1 MTRKVLFI
9 NLGWEQEPFLKA
21 IQERQYEI
29 FGYTPNSDY
38 TKTVGYK
45 EVCIGDVRD
54 LTKIIDFAREIKPD
68 AIVSDACDYS
78 YFAQSYLAE
87 LFGLRGPN
95 LSQAQIAVNKL
106 LQRQVAKEKGIRVP
120 NFIPVYNYSDAVEAA
135 EAIGYPVVV
144 KPIDN
149 RGSFGVTKVYEA
161 SCLKEAFLSALLMSH
176 SRLVLIEKSIEGAEF
191 TVDGYCIEG
200 YPTSLAVA
208 RKFHS
213 STNPCVATKI
223 IYSSRINNYKELC
236 NYHEFVAKE
245 LGFTF
250 GMLHGEY
257 IVDAHDNI
265 FLIEIANRGGGV
277 FTSSVIVPR
286 FSGIDLVSLYVSD
299 CLGKSELSSAPRLK
313 QINDKKIILYFFS
326 YPPGLVQN
334 IYIPDEVFND
344 TRILN
349 LNLMIKKGKPI
360 PKILSDADRHGFVIA
375 ELSEEESEDEFI
387 CDLINKI
394 EVKYEQY

>member
-1 MTRKVLFI
+1 MARKVLFI
-9 NLGWEQEPFLKA
+9 NMGWEQEPFLRA

-29 FGYTPNSDY
+29 FGYTPSSDY
-38 TKTVGYK
+38 TKTVKCK
-45 EVCIGDVRD
+45 EVRIGDIRD
-54 LTKIIDFAREIKPD
+54 LTKIVDFAREIKPD
-68 AIVSDACDYS
+68 AVVSDACDYS

-87 LFGLRGPN
+87 LFGLRGSN
-95 LSQAQIAVNKL
+95 LFQAQIAVNKL
-106 LQRQVAKEKGIRVP
+106 LQRQVAKKKGIRVP
-120 NFIPVYNYSDAVEAA
+120 DFIAVYSYGDAVEAA
-135 EAIGYPVVV
+135 ERIGYPVVV

-161 SCLKEAFLSALLMSH
+161 NCLKKAFLTALLMSH
-176 SRLVLIEKSIEGAEF
+176 SRLVLVEKCIEGTEF

-200 YPTSLAVA
+200 RPTSLAVA

-223 IYSSRINNYKELC
+223 IYSSRISNYKELC
-236 NYHEFVAKE
+236 NYHEFVANQ

-257 IVDAHDNI
+257 IVDDHDNI

-286 FSGIDLVSLYVSD
+286 FSGINLVSLYIDD
-299 CLGKSELSSAPRLK
+299 CLGKSELSNAPRLK
-313 QINDKKIILYFFS
+313 ENNGKKIILYFLC
-326 YPPGLVQN
+326 YPSGLVQD
-334 IYIPDEVFND
+334 IYIPNEVFND
-344 TRILN
+344 PRILN
-349 LNLMIKKGKPI
+349 LKLMIKKGESI

-375 ELSEEESEDEFI
+375 ELSEEESENEFV

-394 EVKYEQY
+394 EVKYE